1 MNTNSKMIAVIGL
14 LFISTTMLAQ
24 ASLPYREV
32 PPNPEKYSAGTVAA
46 RLIDGLG
53 FRFYWATDGLTE
65 SNLNFKPSKDGRTIG
80 QTVMHIYEMSFMV
93 VNATTNTVN
102 QRADTTLTF
111 AKMRELT
118 LNNLY
123 QASETLKKS
132 DDLENMKIIYEGR
145 NGKVEY
151 PFWNHLN
158 GPIADCLWHVGQI
171 VGMRRTDGNP
181 IAGNLSFFNG
191 KVVE

>member
-1 MNTNSKMIAVIGL
+1 MNTNSKLIAIISL
-14 LFISTTMLAQ
+14 LFISTNMLAQ
-24 ASLPYREV
+24 APLPYREV
-32 PPNPEKYSAGTVAA
+32 PEYPEKYSAGTVAA

-53 FRFYWATDGLTE
+53 FRFYWATEGITE
-65 SNLNFKPSKDGRTIG
+65 SNLDFKPSNEGRTIA
-80 QTVMHIYEMSFMV
+80 QTVQHIYEMSFMV
-93 VNATTNTVN
+93 VNATTNTMN

-111 AKMRELT
+111 EKMREVT

-123 QASETLKKS
+123 QASEILKKS

-151 PFWNHLN
+151 PFWNHFN

-171 VGMRRTDGNP
+171 VSFRRTDGNP

>member
-1 MNTNSKMIAVIGL
+1 
-14 LFISTTMLAQ
+14 MLAQ
-24 ASLPYREV
+24 SSLPYREV
-32 PPNPEKYSAGTVAA
+32 PENPKEYSAGTVAA

-65 SNLNFKPSKDGRTIG
+65 SNLNFKPSEEGRTIA
-80 QTVMHIYEMSFMV
+80 QTVQHIYEMSFMV
-93 VNATTNTVN
+93 VNATTNKVN

-111 AKMRELT
+111 MQMREQT
-118 LNNLY
+118 LSNLY
-123 QASETLKKS
+123 QASEILKKS
-132 DDLENMKIIYEGR
+132 DDLENMKIIYEGK
-145 NGKVEY
+145 NGRVEY

-171 VGMRRTDGNP
+171 VSMRRTDGNP

>member
-1 MNTNSKMIAVIGL
+1 MSTNSKLIAIIGL
-14 LFISTTMLAQ
+14 FFISTNMLAQ
-24 ASLPYREV
+24 SSLPYREV
-32 PPNPEKYSAGTVAA
+32 PENPKEYSAGTVAA

-65 SNLNFKPSKDGRTIG
+65 SNLNFKPSEEGRTIA
-80 QTVMHIYEMSFMV
+80 QTVQHIYEMSFMV
-93 VNATTNTVN
+93 VNATTNKVN

-111 AKMRELT
+111 MQMREQT
-118 LNNLY
+118 LSNLY
-123 QASETLKKS
+123 QASEILKKS
-132 DDLENMKIIYEGR
+132 DDLENMKIIYEGK
-145 NGKVEY
+145 NGRVEY

-171 VGMRRTDGNP
+171 VSMRRTDGNP